1 MYVLEAPAVQR
12 TLVLDAPAVVA
23 VTCFGCAQCV
33 AGHTVCV
40 QKPILGKNYLRGE
53 EPQGQYSSRGLL
65 RNRMQAQDFKRILP
79 SSICNPLKGMLLA
92 TGVIAGW
99 TTPAWRL
106 CAYRKLGH

>member
-1 MYVLEAPAVQR
+1 
-12 TLVLDAPAVVA
+12 
-23 VTCFGCAQCV
+23 
-33 AGHTVCV
+33 
-40 QKPILGKNYLRGE
+40 
-53 EPQGQYSSRGLL
+53 
-65 RNRMQAQDFKRILP
+65 MQAQDFKRILP